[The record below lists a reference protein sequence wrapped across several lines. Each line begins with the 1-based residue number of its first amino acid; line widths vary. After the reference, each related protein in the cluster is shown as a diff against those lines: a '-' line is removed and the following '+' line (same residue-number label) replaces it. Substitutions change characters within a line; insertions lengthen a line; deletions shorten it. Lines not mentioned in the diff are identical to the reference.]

1 MGMADPRPETLA
13 VKLPLRRCDDRE
25 LTCFICNSR
34 EPCDYE
40 TTHRGPGRFV
50 TIGVHL
56 ACAQELQ
63 ARLPGNPLPVS

>member
-1 MGMADPRPETLA
+1 MTMADPRPEILI
-13 VKLPLRRCDDRE
+13 VNFPLRRCDDRE

-50 TIGVHL
+50 TIGAHL
-56 ACAQELQ
+56 ACVQ
-63 ARLPGNPLPVS
+63 RLRAPRLGDPVPVS

>member
-1 MGMADPRPETLA
+1 MTMADPRPEALV
-13 VKLPLRRCDDRE
+13 VKLPLRRCDDPE

-40 TTHRGPGRFV
+40 TTHRGRGRHV

-56 ACAQELQ
+56 ACAQALQ
-63 ARLPGNPLPVS
+63 A